1 MGYSCEYHRTT
12 KAQIDAYV
20 KSINPNYAE
29 VVGVTGAWVKFI
41 VKLTNKPCADLLL
54 MHKDKEGYVW
64 YKAISASSGPNVT
77 NQSVARWLKKEY
89 AARGLTP
96 SDDLQKWLDDCDND
110 GEIRD
115 YDDFVYEELIYDND
129 NYEYVECA
137 NYDFSESIEDKL
149 LVIWQWE
156 THVGYCRK
164 FLGLRLGEYGET
176 VKNCLKADAC
186 YRRQVDVLDDANV
199 TDESELYELLFGQY
213 TSWKWNNPRAVERA
227 IEEWCG
233 MYNENKED

>member
-20 KSINPNYAE
+20 KSLNPNYAE

-64 YKAISASSGPNVT
+64 YKAISASSGPNVL

-96 SDDLQKWLDDCDND
+96 SDDLKKWLDRCDKAKSEAD
-110 GEIRD
+110 RIKAFAKTLVVGQRYPVKHDFEAGPYRFTAGEE
-115 YDDFVYEELIYDND
+115 FIYWGTSPRSTKRHSFHYNGIPVNFRLTLDLFMEDNM
-129 NYEYVECA
+129 
-137 NYDFSESIEDKL
+137 K
-149 LVIWQWE
+149 
-156 THVGYCRK
+156 
-164 FLGLRLGEYGET
+164 
-176 VKNCLKADAC
+176 
-186 YRRQVDVLDDANV
+186 
-199 TDESELYELLFGQY
+199 
-213 TSWKWNNPRAVERA
+213 
-227 IEEWCG
+227 
-233 MYNENKED
+233 

>member
-77 NQSVARWLKKEY
+77 NQSVRPWPHSERRPPEMARRLRQEGSRGQGSEGQAGSLRQEPRSGQALPSQARVSSRPVQVQGRRRIYLLGNLAEEQEASFLPPRQYPSEFLAHRRSFYRINFK
-89 AARGLTP
+89 RGLP
-96 SDDLQKWLDDCDND
+96 STAASFILGTL
-110 GEIRD
+110 
-115 YDDFVYEELIYDND
+115 
-129 NYEYVECA
+129 
-137 NYDFSESIEDKL
+137 
-149 LVIWQWE
+149 WE
-156 THVGYCRK
+156 H
-164 FLGLRLGEYGET
+164 
-176 VKNCLKADAC
+176 
-186 YRRQVDVLDDANV
+186 
-199 TDESELYELLFGQY
+199 
-213 TSWKWNNPRAVERA
+213 
-227 IEEWCG
+227 
-233 MYNENKED
+233 

>member
-77 NQSVARWLKKEY
+77 NQSVARWLRKEY

-96 SDDLQKWLDDCDND
+96 SDDLKQWLDYCDKKAA
-110 GEIRD
+110 E
-115 YDDFVYEELIYDND
+115 
-129 NYEYVECA
+129 A
-137 NYDFSESIEDKL
+137 KAQKDKL
-149 LVIWQWE
+149 AAFAKSLE
-156 THVGYCRK
+156 VGKRYPVKHEFQAGPYK
-164 FLGLRLGEYGET
+164 FKVGDEFIYWGTLPKSKKRLSFHHDNIPVNFLLT
-176 VKNCLKADAC
+176 ADI
-186 YRRQVDVLDDANV
+186 
-199 TDESELYELLFGQY
+199 F
-213 TSWKWNNPRAVERA
+213 
-227 IEEWCG
+227 IE
-233 MYNENKED
+233 

>member
-1 MGYSCEYHRTT
+1 MKKYEFYILRVITIPSDEYFSEGGWANQREAYFLFKKREDAVKFAEDGDDYIEPLFEEYNMGELYHFN
-12 KAQIDAYV
+12 V
-20 KSINPNYAE
+20 SEE
-29 VVGVTGAWVKFI
+29 VVRENYTRYF
-41 VKLTNKPCADLLL
+41 
-54 MHKDKEGYVW
+54 E
-64 YKAISASSGPNVT
+64 
-77 NQSVARWLKKEY
+77 SVEEFEE
-89 AARGLTP
+89 
-96 SDDLQKWLDDCDND
+96 WLDDCDND

-233 MYNENKED
+233 MYIENKED